1 MKIICAF
8 QFKSR
13 ETRATLYPAYVLVL
27 DDSGFWRNYFL
38 FACLLSRDGLQRKD
52 GSRLLYVYYV
62 TQSLNSDSV
71 TQQELIE
78 AHNFVTGANMR
89 DVPYVSVDESD
100 ATTVY
105 KWTETG
111 ETSFYIQPEIN
122 ATLMAYGSAFA
133 VIETSRTGT
142 ELHFFTRMT
151 ASQLADVFESLRE
164 NGK

>member
-1 MKIICAF
+1 MKIICSF
-8 QFKSR
+8 QFASR
-13 ETRATLYPAYVLVL
+13 ETNSSLYPAYVLVM
-27 DDSGFWRNYFL
+27 DDTGFWRNYFL
-38 FACLLSRDGLQRKD
+38 FACIFSRDGMQRPD
-52 GSRLLYVYYV
+52 GSRLLYV

-89 DVPYVSVDESD
+89 DVPYVSVEESD

-133 VIETSRTGT
+133 VIETSKTGT

-164 NGK
+164 NAK

>member
-8 QFKSR
+8 QFKSQ
-13 ETRATLYPAYVLVL
+13 ETHATLYPAYVLVL

-38 FACLLSRDGLQRKD
+38 FACLFSRDGLQRTD
-52 GSRLLYVYYV
+52 GSQLLYV

-71 TQQELIE
+71 TQQELVE
-78 AHNFVTGANMR
+78 AHEFVTGADLR

-100 ATTVY
+100 ATSIY

-133 VIETSRTGT
+133 VIETSKTGT